1 MTIEPESGSIIPQ
14 LILVIILTAINAFFS
29 SAEMAIVSVN
39 KNKVRYL
46 AEGGNK
52 KAILLEK
59 VIENQSNF
67 LATIQVGITLA
78 SFFSSASAA
87 TGISSAFSNEL
98 SKLNIPYAQQISVI
112 IVTVIL
118 SYFTL
123 VFGELVPKRMALQK
137 KEKTALSSVKIIYI
151 TSIIAKPFI
160 KILSVSTALSLKLI
174 GVNEN
179 GIEERVSKEEIQSLI
194 SEGEAEGAIDEDEK
208 EMLNGIFEFNDRL
221 SKEIMTSRKDTYMLD
236 ISSNISECVDEIINA
251 QYSRIPVYEDSID
264 NIVGILYIKDFFI
277 EARKVGFENVN
288 IKDILH
294 RPYFVPETKRINEL
308 FKELQLNRN
317 HMAILIDEYGG
328 FSGIVTMEDLIEEVM
343 GDIDDEY
350 DMDEPDIKKLGD
362 NKYLVKGTIS
372 IYDFNEEFGAEIEE
386 GDYDTL
392 NGYITTYI
400 GKIPKEGVKI
410 EFVINNI
417 KLKVLKVR
425 NRRIEEVEIT
435 ILEDEKS
442 SEEE

>member
-39 KNKVRYL
+39 KNKVKYL
-46 AEGGNK
+46 AESGNK

-59 VIENQSNF
+59 VIKNQSNF

-98 SKLNIPYAQQISVI
+98 SKLNIPYAEQISVI

-137 KEKTALSSVKIIYI
+137 KEKTALSSVKVIYF

-174 GVNEN
+174 GVNES
-179 GIEERVSKEEIQSLI
+179 GIEEKVSKEEIQALI

-236 ISSNISECVDEIINA
+236 ISSNISEYVDEIINV
-251 QYSRIPVYEDSID
+251 QYSRIPVYEDGID

-288 IKDILH
+288 IRNILH
-294 RPYFVPETKRINEL
+294 KPYFVPETKRINEL

-350 DMDEPDIKKLGD
+350 DMDEPDIKKLGE

-392 NGYITTYI
+392 NGYITTHI

-410 EFVINNI
+410 EFVIKNI

-435 ILEDEKS
+435 ILEDEKNS
-442 SEEE
+442 KEE

>member
-46 AEGGNK
+46 VEGGNK

-59 VIENQSNF
+59 VIKNQSNF

-98 SKLNIPYAQQISVI
+98 SKLNIPYAEQISVI

-137 KEKTALSSVKIIYI
+137 KEKTALSSVKVIYF

-174 GVNEN
+174 GVNES
-179 GIEERVSKEEIQSLI
+179 GIEEKVSKEEIQALI

-236 ISSNISECVDEIINA
+236 ISSNISEYVDEIINV
-251 QYSRIPVYEDSID
+251 QYSRIPVYEDGID

-288 IKDILH
+288 IRNILH
-294 RPYFVPETKRINEL
+294 KPYFVPETKRINEL

-392 NGYITTYI
+392 NGYITTHI

-410 EFVINNI
+410 EFVIKNI

-435 ILEDEKS
+435 ILEDEKNS
-442 SEEE
+442 KEE